1 MSSFGKNYFLTLED
15 AKFLAWHVMSSGWG
29 WHDEW
34 CSDMMNGVADK
45 MSDTANMMQGVADLM
60 AEWGMVGRPGSVST
74 LPPPLYGKNKLL

>member
-1 MSSFGKNYFLTLED
+1 
-15 AKFLAWHVMSSGWG
+15 
-29 WHDEW
+29 
-34 CSDMMNGVADK
+34 MMNGVADK